1 MKKLLIAL
9 FVAAT
14 FSLLWACQKDS
25 FLPNNNDAADTEL
38 MTEIANTSQ
47 KTEIDVTTMPNE
59 LKQFVAIYYNPIQA
73 ANAYIAPQLGYE
85 LILEDATTVYFDLN
99 SNFLGNDTNYKGGK
113 PDLLKNGKGCHC
125 LKGDSVALETLP
137 ATITDY
143 ITANYPSQTIVAAVV
158 KPSGKYGIKLS
169 GGDVLLFDAEGGFV
183 KVCGPPPGD
192 HPHHPKDST
201 VVINHCLKGDSVALE
216 TLPAA
221 ITDYITANYPGQTAV
236 SAATKPNGS
245 FAVLI
250 SGGQVLIFKSD
261 GSFAFECTAMKPK

>member
-137 ATITDY
+137 A
-143 ITANYPSQTIVAAVV
+143 
-158 KPSGKYGIKLS
+158 
-169 GGDVLLFDAEGGFV
+169 
-183 KVCGPPPGD
+183 
-192 HPHHPKDST
+192 
-201 VVINHCLKGDSVALE
+201 
-216 TLPAA
+216 A